1 MARLTVDLE
10 LEQVRV
16 IARNLDSTL
25 DPVGFARLHGG
36 VNDVYRIDLAAAEN
50 PLVLKIYD
58 DEPAWIVA
66 KEALVAAR
74 IGERAGVPIPRWLW
88 VDERRTYIPSRF
100 ALTTWLP
107 GVTVRSLI
115 GAPGIDAAYRQMGAL
130 LRRLHEFP

>member
-58 DEPAWIVA
+58 DEPACASWA
-66 KEALVAAR
+66 NLTSLTQEPN
-74 IGERAGVPIPRWLW
+74 RAIR
-88 VDERRTYIPSRF
+88 YIPPGLRSTAIRSPNTLDKPF
-100 ALTTWLP
+100 ASA
-107 GVTVRSLI
+107 RRR
-115 GAPGIDAAYRQMGAL
+115 AA
-130 LRRLHEFP
+130 

>member
-1 MARLTVDLE
+1 M
-10 LEQVRV
+10 
-16 IARNLDSTL
+16 N
-25 DPVGFARLHGG
+25 
-36 VNDVYRIDLAAAEN
+36 
-50 PLVLKIYD
+50 
-58 DEPAWIVA
+58 W
-66 KEALVAAR
+66 
-74 IGERAGVPIPRWLW
+74 IGERAGVPIPRSQW